1 MLTVYSLVPR
11 ADVSPPL
18 AGVALPA
25 GLDVAAALVWLAVLG
40 PVAWGVVRSRSG
52 AQGPVALVEPT
63 LLSPMASPL
72 ASVGLASHLA
82 ALLRLAP
89 TVVKT
94 HRVV

>member
-1 MLTVYSLVPR
+1 M
-11 ADVSPPL
+11 
-18 AGVALPA
+18 
-25 GLDVAAALVWLAVLG
+25 
-40 PVAWGVVRSRSG
+40 
-52 AQGPVALVEPT
+52 VEPT

-94 HRVV
+94 HRVVQAYRHCNALEAEYLEA